1 METKRLFVG
10 GLYRGVKE
18 EDLRERFK
26 AFGTVSS
33 VEIVRR
39 VDDEGHAFKTFAFLD
54 MIQTETDFRRCV
66 SILSS
71 SKWKGYY
78 LKVQAAKESFL
89 TRLSRERQEQ
99 GQATLNGGVDVKG
112 KLSCEEKHPEQFIP
126 ETLPKA
132 VPGTPI
138 PGKKNWVVGK
148 FGRVMPVMYL
158 RRRDRKKIAKFDP
171 SKTTHCL
178 KRLTTEE
185 SPESSLADLTWSLD
199 AQRPILNGGS
209 LKSERNSTQMD
220 NERRKNS
227 SVNVGGSAFKTNSV
241 YDKMKKSSDSR
252 AEKCND
258 HSLERNL
265 LDCSVSDLGSKSSAM
280 HSEQGSRS
288 QKYKNLVKSSSSKAE
303 KLKAPAPS
311 VTESE
316 CDVSSSHNDIK
327 TRITSKTSCDPGT
340 ESTSCRNNMKGLS
353 NLIQLNGGS
362 DSKMSKGMNG
372 VWHKLSENS
381 GEFGRGEK
389 KKDVEKTRLN
399 KVQSSD
405 SSDDSSDTVTS
416 LDLSDEERAVI
427 KIIGK
432 RKSSSQAEGSA
443 SEARTSHSSVKNCD
457 SSMSKDKTLSV
468 DHESV
473 ASRNG
478 ARETKQS
485 FGPGSKDLSFG
496 SQQIKT
502 PLKMKNEKTKKEL
515 SNEKRLGALFERQK
529 SAAAQKDIIKDA
541 LKALDCPMR
550 SGDGMKHIVFDDNE
564 DDVDDS
570 VTEKTVDAVGE
581 KISGSKASSWL
592 GLEGDSDEDSGQ
604 MTDDFDSD
612 HDKDAKLVKEKPQ
625 FEGKAGE
632 ELFKLQK
639 TYFGDKRFVLD
650 SRFLE
655 SDEDDEAAADDY
667 RERVTGERKR
677 VKSKEPMNTHDEDD
691 TSRSLKEEKEMEL
704 RVLGSILGTD
714 LRAEFDQEEIQVK
727 ESGFRNLEAV
737 RYDPSRED
745 HKQFER
751 VNTEPEKE
759 EEEEQEKKK
768 ASVKKKQGEDPVL
781 PKVSLDKYY
790 EVNTTSLIDLF
801 GNNKE
806 GSSKFTFL
814 SQEPLESK
822 DSIDVEH
829 SDISPPEDI
838 LKNPWQPAL
847 KLPYDSSDDNEE
859 DGDDMIA
866 DAFVSPDDQPVM
878 SSKPLEEL
886 FFFHPDD
893 SQLTNRI
900 NDDIEPFMRNEGQ
913 EDVRAYW
920 LSVRYELKLDYKRQ
934 RKDAIRLQRKMDM
947 KRSRHR

>member
-1 METKRLFVG
+1 M
-10 GLYRGVKE
+10 
-18 EDLRERFK
+18 
-26 AFGTVSS
+26 
-33 VEIVRR
+33 
-39 VDDEGHAFKTFAFLD
+39 
-54 MIQTETDFRRCV
+54 
-66 SILSS
+66 
-71 SKWKGYY
+71 
-78 LKVQAAKESFL
+78 
-89 TRLSRERQEQ
+89 
-99 GQATLNGGVDVKG
+99 KG

-288 QKYKNLVKSSSSKAE
+288 QKYKNLVKISSSKAE

-362 DSKMSKGMNG
+362 DSNMSKGMNG

-478 ARETKQS
+478 ARETTQS

-496 SQQIKT
+496 SQQIET

-581 KISGSKASSWL
+581 KVSVSFRCIF
-592 GLEGDSDEDSGQ
+592 
-604 MTDDFDSD
+604 T
-612 HDKDAKLVKEKPQ
+612 
-625 FEGKAGE
+625 
-632 ELFKLQK
+632 
-639 TYFGDKRFVLD
+639 T
-650 SRFLE
+650 
-655 SDEDDEAAADDY
+655 
-667 RERVTGERKR
+667 T
-677 VKSKEPMNTHDEDD
+677 
-691 TSRSLKEEKEMEL
+691 LK
-704 RVLGSILGTD
+704 
-714 LRAEFDQEEIQVK
+714 
-727 ESGFRNLEAV
+727 
-737 RYDPSRED
+737 
-745 HKQFER
+745 
-751 VNTEPEKE
+751 
-759 EEEEQEKKK
+759 
-768 ASVKKKQGEDPVL
+768 
-781 PKVSLDKYY
+781 
-790 EVNTTSLIDLF
+790 
-801 GNNKE
+801 
-806 GSSKFTFL
+806 
-814 SQEPLESK
+814 
-822 DSIDVEH
+822 
-829 SDISPPEDI
+829 
-838 LKNPWQPAL
+838 
-847 KLPYDSSDDNEE
+847 
-859 DGDDMIA
+859 
-866 DAFVSPDDQPVM
+866 
-878 SSKPLEEL
+878 
-886 FFFHPDD
+886 
-893 SQLTNRI
+893 
-900 NDDIEPFMRNEGQ
+900 
-913 EDVRAYW
+913 
-920 LSVRYELKLDYKRQ
+920 
-934 RKDAIRLQRKMDM
+934 
-947 KRSRHR
+947 